1 MSLSAEVNFLDRNIV
16 KTVEV
21 KRRSEVS
28 DRSPDYVP
36 LWIIVTMSHGYNF
49 ENWLDWPQCEDNWPN
64 TFDKV
69 SREGKRVNFNTS
81 QSIFY
86 DNRTR
91 IPGSNLEDPVTFII
105 KRNLF

>member
-1 MSLSAEVNFLDRNIV
+1 
-16 KTVEV
+16 
-21 KRRSEVS
+21 
-28 DRSPDYVP
+28 
-36 LWIIVTMSHGYNF
+36 MSHGYNF

-91 IPGSNLEDPVTFII
+91 IPGSNLEDPATFII